1 MPKIAWLL
9 LAVAKATST
18 VVQGPMKRSL
28 PDVHELFKQCCRG
41 HLPVPLS
48 SHLAEMEVDE
58 IWSLAS
64 RGWESPG

>member
-1 MPKIAWLL
+1 MLKIAWLL

-18 VVQGPMKRSL
+18 IVQGPMKTSL
-28 PDVHELFKQCCRG
+28 PGFHELFKQCCGG

-58 IWSLAS
+58 S
-64 RGWESPG
+64 